1 MSTMTDDGNDEKP
14 GIAMSAPALGDTSGL
29 LRCARCQL
37 RYLPAK
43 STSALRL
50 TYCSFLCEL
59 GDLGFSMTGL
69 EHMQRAPKA
78 ETPSTDVAPPPEPVG
93 AS

>member
-1 MSTMTDDGNDEKP
+1 MSTMTDDPDQ
-14 GIAMSAPALGDTSGL
+14 AAPARPLHNAELVKMPRCTRCGL
-29 LRCARCQL
+29 S
-37 RYLPAK
+37 YLPTK

-69 EHMQRAPKA
+69 EHMERKKK
-78 ETPSTDVAPPPEPVG
+78 TPEEDDAPPEAEPV
-93 AS
+93 AVD

>member
-1 MSTMTDDGNDEKP
+1 MSTMTDDRDDQKAGPPMPLRDAE
-14 GIAMSAPALGDTSGL
+14 MLALP
-29 LRCARCQL
+29 RCARCNL
-37 RYLPAK
+37 SYLPAK

-69 EHMQRAPKA
+69 EHMERAARSEPEA
-78 ETPSTDVAPPPEPVG
+78 REPEPVP
-93 AS
+93 AP

>member
-1 MSTMTDDGNDEKP
+1 MGTMTDDRDETTQP
-14 GIAMSAPALGDTSGL
+14 DSSVIAQDAEIATLP
-29 LRCARCQL
+29 RCARCKL
-37 RYLPAK
+37 SYLPTK

-69 EHMQRAPKA
+69 EHMQLVKKPAALA
-78 ETPSTDVAPPPEPVG
+78 EPAEPVTVD
-93 AS
+93 

>member
-1 MSTMTDDGNDEKP
+1 MSTMTDDRDETTQP
-14 GIAMSAPALGDTSGL
+14 EPTATPHDGEIATLP
-29 LRCARCQL
+29 RCARCKL
-37 RYLPAK
+37 AYLPTK

-69 EHMQRAPKA
+69 EHMQLVKKPEAAVEPA
-78 ETPSTDVAPPPEPVG
+78 EPVTVD
-93 AS
+93 